1 MLHKFTSE
9 ISGITPPERF
19 TWPFHYVPHQLCRL
33 AAEQLQDYLCSRSD
47 WAEELSAGKMFGV
60 LVVRTCDN
68 EIGFLTAFSGNLAGK
83 NLHEG
88 FVPAVYDMLQ
98 PDDFFR
104 REEAEITAINH
115 KIASIEQSEDY
126 CKKRSVIDLLKEEL
140 QQIVT
145 QDLPQLNTRKLHTQE
160 HKSDFTD
167 HQTWQMQMVEINAS
181 MQRLKSRQKR
191 LTAEIAAA
199 EQTLNI
205 EVEALRKERR
215 SRSAAL
221 QKELFSKFRMLNA
234 KGEIRDLCDIFAAT
248 PQHTPPAG
256 AGECAAPKLLQYAYL
271 NHLHPVCM
279 AEFWWGNSPKG
290 EVRQHGNFYPSCNSK
305 CKPILLYMMQGLKI
319 DANPLE
325 AITPSEPKILWED
338 DILVVINKPEGMLSV
353 EGKSG
358 VRSVEA
364 WAKERY
370 KNASGPMIVHRLD
383 QSTSGILIIA
393 KDKHTH
399 KTLQE
404 QFISQ
409 SVRKCYI
416 ALLDGQ
422 IETRQG
428 RISLPLKLDYANRPR
443 QMVAADGK
451 KAVTLYEVLAIQN
464 GHTRIAFYP
473 LTGRTHQLRVHA
485 AHNQGL
491 NCPILG
497 DDIYGYGGSR
507 LHLHA
512 ARLEFT
518 HPLTLERITIKSE
531 PEF

>member
-1 MLHKFTSE
+1 MLHKFTYD
-9 ISGITPPERF
+9 ISGIALPERF
-19 TWPFHYVPHQLCRL
+19 TWPFHYVPHQLCRM
-33 AAEQLQDYLCSRSD
+33 ATDQVKEYIHSRDD

-60 LVVRTCDN
+60 LVVRTSDN
-68 EIGFLTAFSGNLAGK
+68 DLGFLAAFSGNLAGK
-83 NLHEG
+83 NFHEG
-88 FVPAVYDMLQ
+88 FVPPVYDMLQ
-98 PDDFFR
+98 PNDFFR

-115 KIASIEQSEDY
+115 RIVSIEQSEDY
-126 CKKRSVIDLLKEEL
+126 CKKRSTIDILKEEL

-145 QDLPQLNTRKLHTQE
+145 QDLPQFNAKKLYTQE
-160 HKSDFTD
+160 HKSDYAD
-167 HQTWQMQMVEINAS
+167 HMTWQTQMVEINAS

-199 EQTLNI
+199 EQSLNI
-205 EVEALRKERR
+205 EVESLRKERS

-234 KGEIRDLCDIFAAT
+234 KGEIRDLCNIFATT

-271 NHLHPVCM
+271 NHLHPLCM

-305 CKPILLYMMQGLKI
+305 CKPILLYMMQGLEV

-325 AITPSEPKILWED
+325 TITPQEPKILWED
-338 DILVVINKPEGMLSV
+338 DSLVAINKPEGMLSV

-370 KNASGPMIVHRLD
+370 PMATGPMIVHRLD
-383 QSTSGILIIA
+383 QSTSGILLVA
-393 KDKHTH
+393 KDKDTH
-399 KTLQE
+399 KALQK

-409 SVRKCYI
+409 TVKKCYI
-416 ALLDGQ
+416 ALLDGEIDSQ
-422 IETRQG
+422 QG
-428 RISLPLKLDYANRPR
+428 SISLPLKLDYEHRPR
-443 QMVAADGK
+443 QMVATDGR
-451 KAVTLYEVLAIQN
+451 KAITHYQVLDINN
-464 GHTRIAFYP
+464 GRTRIAFYP
-473 LTGRTHQLRVHA
+473 LTGRTHQLRIHA
-485 AHNQGL
+485 AHSQGL

-512 ARLEFT
+512 ARIEFT
-518 HPLTLERITIKSE
+518 HPHTAERIIIESE
-531 PEF
+531 AEF